1 MMKAITKRKLR
12 AAGWE
17 VGSAARFLGLTKED
31 RAFVELK
38 VALARELR
46 RRREAKE
53 MTQAQL
59 AKRVGSSQPRVAF
72 MEAGEDSVSI
82 DLLVRALLAMGASLS
97 ELAAVIRNAGRRPA
111 A

>member
-1 MMKAITKRKLR
+1 MKTSTKKKLK

-17 VGSAARFLGLTKED
+17 VGTVAQFLGLTKED

-38 VALARELR
+38 VALSRELR

-59 AKRVGSSQPRVAF
+59 AKRVGSSQSRVAF
-72 MEAGEDSVSI
+72 MEVGNESVSI
-82 DLLVRALLAMGASLS
+82 DLLVHALLAMGASLTD
-97 ELAAVIRNAGRRPA
+97 LASVIRNAGRRRA